1 MAITLSTP
9 VISSYITGIKITP
22 YVNGVVG
29 TDSFYASKVVL
40 GAALAQADDTRTN
53 IESETEDSP
62 IFIAVTKGEKTF
74 TLNVADLQPTLLTQY
89 FGATVSG
96 TYVYMPPAVS
106 TIYAQVDLE
115 LKEGYESMT
124 FPKMQI
130 NAKLVGES
138 MKQGVLQAQL
148 VCTALVGTLNA
159 MTTDVIFNTRT
170 STVGA
175 VTLRTVAYA
184 NPITGG
190 FTAICE
196 LVDIPTDTAISG
208 GTNTV
213 GIIHGASADI
223 TYGSGGTAVAA
234 TVAPTTEGVYTAAVT
249 GLSTGTYYFRAAAK
263 CTPSGGSQIL
273 VYGDAIE
280 VAVTGA

>member
-1 MAITLSTP
+1 MAITPSTP

-29 TDSFYASKVVL
+29 TDYFYASKVVL

-148 VCTALVGTLNA
+148 VCTALVGTLNG
-159 MTTDVIFNTRT
+159 MTTDVIFNTKT

-175 VTLRTVAYA
+175 VTLRTVAYV
-184 NPITGG
+184 NEITGG
-190 FTAICE
+190 FTAVCE
-196 LVDIPTDTAISG
+196 LVDLPNGTAISG
-208 GTNTV
+208 GTNTI
-213 GIIHGASADI
+213 GIVHGLLEGV
-223 TYGSGGTAVAA
+223 TYATGTAVASA
-234 TVAPTTEGVYTAAVT
+234 SPVSADGYYTSDVT

-280 VAVTGA
+280 IAVTGA

>member
-29 TDSFYASKVVL
+29 SDSFYASKVVK

-53 IESETEDSP
+53 IDSETEDSP

-89 FGATVSG
+89 FGATQST

-106 TIYAQVDLE
+106 TIYAQLDIYF
-115 LKEGYESMT
+115 KEGFESLT
-124 FPKMQI
+124 FPKVQM
-130 NAKLVGES
+130 NAKMVGES
-138 MKQGVLQAQL
+138 LKDGVLQAQL
-148 VCTALVGTLNA
+148 VCTALVGTLSG

-184 NPITGG
+184 NQITGG
-190 FTAICE
+190 FTAVCE
-196 LVDIPTDTAISG
+196 LVDLPTDTAISG
-208 GTNTV
+208 GTNTI
-213 GIIHGASADI
+213 GIVHDNEASV
-223 TYGSGGTAVAA
+223 TYASGTAVAA
-234 TVAPTTEGVYTAAVT
+234 TVAPTVAGIYTAAVT
-249 GLSTGTYYFRAAAK
+249 SLTTGTYYFRAAAK

-273 VYGDAIE
+273 VYGEELSIAI
-280 VAVTGA
+280 TGA